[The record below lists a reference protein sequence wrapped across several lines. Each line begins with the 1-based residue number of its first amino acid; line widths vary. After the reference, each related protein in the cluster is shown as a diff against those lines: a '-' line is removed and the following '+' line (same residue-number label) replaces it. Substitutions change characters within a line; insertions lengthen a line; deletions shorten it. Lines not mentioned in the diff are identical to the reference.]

1 MGADRTLVDA
11 AFKEA
16 ATKYGGDVI
25 NMKPMYDSN
34 VAGANKVFKTITGA
48 MDVYAAKKEVGRAG
62 VRKQLEGFQTQV
74 NAGVKDMYAQDEPMH
89 DAFINAFR
97 DKIMSLQ
104 DEFEDVNTYG
114 KGDNQENS
122 QARTRIE
129 GELKRVISQA
139 NQFRGKTEVFFDN
152 LENVDPGG
160 VYGPSVAAHQQAL
173 NFKDYDRLLD
183 EGKIEVK
190 YGKDGIEITSRKYD
204 TRTTRVPLTNP
215 SEQFLEAGSDN
226 MMDQEESYGEDVIVT
241 LASLNENFR
250 PTDIEHHTGIMKNVN
265 NYTKSGELEGKKA
278 KVAYDANGEMVEFN
292 WNEDEAIS
300 NFTRQVNSKENF
312 DNVVSSSIEGLY
324 EVETSFKA
332 SLEKNIDISVG
343 VLQNMFV
350 DDDNDGIN
358 DLEEVFN
365 KLDVA
370 GGADGGD
377 GVIDEKDLAAGAE
390 IPGFERNLDAII
402 DALTNTSNPAFNMK
416 TSAPMLGAFLA
427 EAAKGRSELA
437 FNITAGSRKS
447 DGSGTTGSQI
457 IYGGANLGE
466 KSFVVQDSILDKAMN
481 GEPIISWGNDR
492 FDPDPNNP
500 GNYIQEGTTTSILID
515 NLLRGKHFGMNERIN
530 SRKLEYPTGLPNV
543 LGDPPAS
550 SVETP
555 NSEAFKWNLP
565 RAGRIEVV
573 ENWKVEFPDFK
584 FDNPGTMKQ
593 TVTITAPNKKTLT
606 IKLGSSG
613 GDKVKEAKVFN
624 EFMEKNKKNP
634 EKLKGLSQEEI
645 KESVAK
651 GEESKFNV
659 GPNGELLSEGYT
671 MNDLGKVV
679 WVGGDQYVRDLNM
692 EHEFGELGIDV
703 YSLLKNNNV
712 RLDLNDDLSP
722 SQIMNN

>member
-1 MGADRTLVDA
+1 MGADSVLVNA
-11 AFKEA
+11 ALKEA
-16 ATKYGGDVI
+16 TTKYGGDVV

-34 VAGANKVFKTITGA
+34 AAGMNKVFKTISGA
-48 MDVYAAKKEVGRAG
+48 MDVYAAKKELGRAG
-62 VRKQLEGFQTQV
+62 VRKQLEGFQAQA

-190 YGKDGIEITSRKYD
+190 YGKDGIEITSRNYNSGS
-204 TRTTRVPLTNP
+204 RRVRGPEDSKLGFVTENY
-215 SEQFLEAGSDN
+215 SV
-226 MMDQEESYGEDVIVT
+226 GEDVVVT

-312 DNVVSSSIEGLY
+312 DNVVSSSVEGLY

-350 DDDNDGIN
+350 DENNDGIN

-437 FNITAGSRKS
+437 FNIAAGKRTLQGNKNANKASQYQIGGPSAEVRNPATGLLEPTGYKYDKNGNLLFDDSKFLKNIQTGIQTKDYFGNRYEPVFDRK
-447 DGSGTTGSQI
+447 TGKVKGFS
-457 IYGGANLGE
+457 IYDAIGDDKKPKYMTVEKILGFGYQAGL
-466 KSFVVQDSILDKAMN
+466 KVD
-481 GEPIISWGNDR
+481 
-492 FDPDPNNP
+492 FDP
-500 GNYIQEGTTTSILID
+500 
-515 NLLRGKHFGMNERIN
+515 N
-530 SRKLEYPTGLPNV
+530 SY
-543 LGDPPAS
+543 
-550 SVETP
+550 
-555 NSEAFKWNLP
+555 
-565 RAGRIEVV
+565 
-573 ENWKVEFPDFK
+573 
-584 FDNPGTMKQ
+584 
-593 TVTITAPNKKTLT
+593 KK
-606 IKLGSSG
+606 
-613 GDKVKEAKVFN
+613 
-624 EFMEKNKKNP
+624 
-634 EKLKGLSQEEI
+634 
-645 KESVAK
+645 
-651 GEESKFNV
+651 
-659 GPNGELLSEGYT
+659 
-671 MNDLGKVV
+671 
-679 WVGGDQYVRDLNM
+679 
-692 EHEFGELGIDV
+692 
-703 YSLLKNNNV
+703 
-712 RLDLNDDLSP
+712 
-722 SQIMNN
+722 